1 MNEASNS
8 SQTSQPLS
16 VMGERI
22 DALADAI
29 RETAPQEGPIGAAA
43 TAITEK
49 LDAAGS
55 YLHAM
60 DVDQMVD
67 DVATVIR
74 RYPIPSLLIGM
85 GIGYLLARAMRR

>member
-1 MNEASNS
+1 MSEASNS
-8 SQTSQPLS
+8 SQTAQPRS
-16 VMGERI
+16 AMGEKI
-22 DALADAI
+22 DALAEAI
-29 RETAPQEGPIGAAA
+29 RERAPQEGPIGTAA

-55 YLHAM
+55 YLHAI

-74 RYPIPSLLIGM
+74 RYPLPSLLIAL
-85 GIGYLLARAMRR
+85 GIGYLLARATRR